1 MSKKELFV
9 FDGATAVIT
18 RGASG
23 IGRALAEELANRG
36 CEVVLA
42 DLQVD
47 LAEEV
52 AAAIRAVGAKPV
64 HTNSM
69 SLTMRLSSV
78 FCKKLLRGQ
87 VVLLPWASISEGLS
101 EQTRDLKG

>member
-52 AAAIRAVGAKPV
+52 ATAIRAVGGKASAYELDVTDYAAVERLLQETVARTGRPP
-64 HTNSM
+64 
-69 SLTMRLSSV
+69 SLGIYLSQ
-78 FCKKLLRGQ
+78 KDYQNRQG
-87 VVLLPWASISEGLS
+87 I
-101 EQTRDLKG
+101 